1 VFYIKNKIKLNPD
14 SYYNSLLFIICTIQ
28 SITPGIII
36 ALVFIV
42 FFLYLSAIYSGAE
55 VAFFS
60 LSVPEINEI
69 KEGKGKPG
77 EVASNLIK
85 APERILATLLIAVNF
100 SNIGVVILSTYVINS
115 LFDFS
120 LQPLLGFFIN
130 AILVTFF
137 ILLLA
142 EILPKVYATCNTIKF
157 AKKSAIYVLAA
168 EKLFY
173 LMSSL
178 LILTTTLIDK
188 RLAKKKQNISIDD
201 LSHALELTYNE
212 QTDEKEILEGIVNY
226 GNKDV
231 KEIMRPRIDVVA
243 VDISSDCKQLID
255 VIVNSGYSRIPVYDE
270 SFDNIKGIL
279 YIKDLLPHINKN
291 DKFNWQQLIRK
302 PYFVPETKMIND
314 LLQEFQQK
322 KIHLAV
328 VIDEYGGTSGIIT
341 LEDIL
346 EEIVGEINDEYDQDE
361 SNYIKID
368 DNNFVFEGK
377 VLLNDF
383 CKIIHCDDEEFNE
396 VKGNADTLAGL
407 ILEMT
412 GEIPQK
418 NEKLVYKNYIF
429 IITVVDA
436 RRIKK
441 VKLTIKKSQ
450 NQTSR

>member
-1 VFYIKNKIKLNPD
+1 MDSD
-14 SYYNSLLFIICTIQ
+14 SYYSGLLLIISTIQ
-28 SITPGIII
+28 SIAPGIII

-60 LSVPEINEI
+60 LSVNEINEI

-77 EVASNLIK
+77 KVASNLMK
-85 APERILATLLIAVNF
+85 APEKILATLLIAVNF
-100 SNIGVVILSTYVINS
+100 SNIGVVILSAFVINS

-130 AILVTFF
+130 AILVTFI

-142 EILPKVYATCNTIKF
+142 EILPKVYATSNTKKF
-157 AKKSAIYVLAA
+157 AEKSAIYILVA
-168 EKLFY
+168 EKIFY
-173 LMSSL
+173 PLALL
-178 LILTTTLIDK
+178 LIQTTKLIDK
-188 RLAKKKQNISIDD
+188 RLAKKKQNISLDD

-212 QTDEKEILEGIVNY
+212 QTDEKEILEGIVSY

-231 KEIMRPRIDVVA
+231 KEIMRPRLDVVT
-243 VDISSDCKQLID
+243 VDSSVEFNKLIEI
-255 VIVNSGYSRIPVYDE
+255 IVNSGYSRIPVYEE

-279 YIKDLLPHINKN
+279 YIKDLLPHINKKE
-291 DKFNWQQLIRK
+291 KFNWLQLIRK

-341 LEDIL
+341 LEDII
-346 EEIVGEINDEYDQDE
+346 EEIVGEINDEYTQDE
-361 SNYIKID
+361 SNYIKLD

-377 VLLNDF
+377 ILLNDF
-383 CKIIHCDDEEFNE
+383 CKIIHCNDDEFNE

-418 NEKLVYKNYIF
+418 NEKLVFKNYSF
-429 IITVVDA
+429 LITAVDA

-441 VKLTIKKSQ
+441 VKLSIKKSP
-450 NQTSR
+450 NQTAR

>member
-1 VFYIKNKIKLNPD
+1 
-14 SYYNSLLFIICTIQ
+14 
-28 SITPGIII
+28 
-36 ALVFIV
+36 
-42 FFLYLSAIYSGAE
+42 
-55 VAFFS
+55 
-60 LSVPEINEI
+60 
-69 KEGKGKPG
+69 
-77 EVASNLIK
+77 
-85 APERILATLLIAVNF
+85 
-100 SNIGVVILSTYVINS
+100 
-115 LFDFS
+115 
-120 LQPLLGFFIN
+120 
-130 AILVTFF
+130 
-137 ILLLA
+137 
-142 EILPKVYATCNTIKF
+142 
-157 AKKSAIYVLAA
+157 
-168 EKLFY
+168 
-173 LMSSL
+173 MSSL